1 MPADL
6 TTVLGRL
13 LSDPALRA
21 EFRRDPDATAL
32 ALDVELSGI
41 DPEELDHQ
49 AATLVDKR
57 FHEVSALLPRTISAL
72 GPDAAR
78 IFREHADGFW
88 PVGHRRHAED
98 AVAFGRWLEVR
109 RLPRSQSELRRLRFA
124 LSGGRL
130 SLGFVNDAWVGGR
143 SRRALQVLFRRRG
156 VVRSVAIY
164 LGF

>member
-13 LSDPALRA
+13 LSDSVLRA
-21 EFRRDPDATAL
+21 EFRRDPDATAR

-41 DPEELDHQ
+41 DPEDLEHK
-49 AATLVDKR
+49 ARTLLDKR
-57 FHEVSALLPRTISAL
+57 FHEVSALLPRTMDAL

-78 IFREHADGFW
+78 IFREHAEGFW
-88 PVGHRRHAED
+88 PQGHRRHAED
-98 AVAFGRWLEVR
+98 AVAFGRWLKAR
-109 RLPRSQSELRRLRFA
+109 RLPRSRSELNRLYFA
-124 LSGGRL
+124 LSGRRF
-130 SLGFVNDAWVGGR
+130 SLGLVDDAWVEGR
-143 SRRALQVLFRRRG
+143 ARWALQVLFRRRG